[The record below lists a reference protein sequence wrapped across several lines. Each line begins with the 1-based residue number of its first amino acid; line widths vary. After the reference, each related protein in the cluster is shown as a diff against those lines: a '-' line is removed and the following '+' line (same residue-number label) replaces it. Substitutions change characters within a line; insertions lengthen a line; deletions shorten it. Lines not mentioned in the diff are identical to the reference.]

1 MRELHVLFLQAE
13 HMGPLLQLSHTTPD
27 GAKSYESEIPQF
39 GLGVF
44 LANGPDCKQ
53 AVLWALDA
61 GYRHIDTARAY
72 DNERQ
77 VGEAILESG
86 IDRSEIFV
94 TSKLRRF
101 HAVGHEETIHRCKES
116 LDNLGLEYMDLFLVH
131 APPKDPYHRKPTW
144 QGMEECLETGLV
156 RAIGV
161 SNYGAHHLDHMRSYA
176 RYLPSV
182 NQFEV
187 HPWLQRP
194 GLRAATEAIGAIP
207 EAYSPLARGKKLDDP
222 VLSSIAKKI
231 GASPAQVAIKWCLE
245 QGCITIPK
253 STNKNRI
260 EENLAAL
267 NLDISPVM
275 AEISSLEDNFVSGWD
290 PTAEP

>member
-1 MRELHVLFLQAE
+1 
-13 HMGPLLQLSHTTPD
+13 MGPLISLAHTSPD
-27 GAKSYESEIPQF
+27 GSKYYESEIPQF

-44 LANGPDCKQ
+44 LAQGPDCKK
-53 AVLWALDA
+53 AVQWALDA

-72 DNERQ
+72 ENEKQ

-101 HAVGHEETIHRCKES
+101 HAVGREETVHRCNES
-116 LDNLGLEYMDLFLVH
+116 LENLGLEYLDLFLVH

-176 RYLPSV
+176 NYLPSV

-194 GLRAATEAIGAIP
+194 GLRAATEAIGAVP
-207 EAYSPLARGKKLDDP
+207 EAYSPLARGKKLNDP
-222 VLSSIAKKI
+222 VLQKIAEKI
-231 GASPAQVAIKWCLE
+231 DASPAQVAIKWCID

-253 STNKNRI
+253 STNKERI
-260 EENLAAL
+260 EENLSSL
-267 NLDISPVM
+267 NLDISSVM
-275 AEISSLEDNFVSGWD
+275 NEISSLEENFVSGWD